1 MESVV
6 YLDTHLVIWLY
17 SGQLELIPEES
28 KALLKKGNLL
38 ISPIVEL
45 EIQYLFEIKKIKK
58 TAQVVI
64 RALQNEINLQ
74 YCKRDFISIIQS
86 AKKMKW
92 TRDPFDRIITAQ
104 ASIGNNILI
113 TKDSTIAKYYKMAFW
128 K

>member
-6 YLDTHLVIWLY
+6 YLDTYLVIWLY
-17 SGQLELIPEES
+17 SSQLELIPEES

-45 EIQYLFEIKKIKK
+45 EIQYLLEIKKIKK

-86 AKKMKW
+86 AKKMK
-92 TRDPFDRIITAQ
+92 
-104 ASIGNNILI
+104 
-113 TKDSTIAKYYKMAFW
+113 
-128 K
+128 